1 MDSTSILLLIFIV
14 ATIIH
19 FWFVVKP
26 SWKSIFATK
35 YTIENYSNRSNN
47 ISIFLSVLIFFF
59 PIILFN
65 HYRSLT
71 YTNNLSDIIFLI
83 SISAITIFLIFLNRK
98 VFWSEK
104 FREPSI
110 SIKQSTE
117 EIEKLEKNLKSKFLQ
132 NESITSNLK
141 KNIEEKF
148 LVCATKISKNRD
160 DINFLQDKSSNTDF
174 LLNES
179 SKALNFKIDNTKE
192 SIKNITK
199 NLNKIGDAEK
209 KKLKAKVE
217 LENKCFKDY
226 FQTEETFEKFEKLL
240 HNNDFYLHKNNLTAT
255 NLCILTCKLLD
266 LKALSINKKQEYYC
280 IAIAKYFNVPEFD
293 KSNLSRAK
301 KNNENGSFSIAHK
314 ELFHAL
320 KYLDKLN
327 KR

>member
-1 MDSTSILLLIFIV
+1 MDSTFILLSILTAVTFVHLPLAIMPAIEAIVPSLFPTCKNKYSNYHPGNNILRSIGSLAFLILPIFIFRLYKSLAV
-14 ATIIH
+14 ENELAHNAIICL
-19 FWFVVKP
+19 FICLTLYLIYF
-26 SWKSIFATK
+26 
-35 YTIENYSNRSNN
+35 NRTS
-47 ISIFLSVLIFFF
+47 
-59 PIILFN
+59 
-65 HYRSLT
+65 
-71 YTNNLSDIIFLI
+71 
-83 SISAITIFLIFLNRK
+83 
-98 VFWSEK
+98 FWSKNFKTVENPKIIIDKRFSSCEK
-104 FREPSI
+104 
-110 SIKQSTE
+110 T
-117 EIEKLEKNLKSKFLQ
+117 
-132 NESITSNLK
+132 
-141 KNIEEKF
+141 
-148 LVCATKISKNRD
+148 ISKNRD

-179 SKALNFKIDNTKE
+179 SKALNFKIDDTKE
-192 SIKNITK
+192 SIKNVTK

-226 FQTEETFEKFEKLL
+226 FKTEETFEKFEKLL